1 MRKENW
7 EEFILKMSRTEMGK
21 KQLVQ
26 LMEIKILQLYQMS
39 VRCNE
44 QNQKRIF
51 LSVSVAQGQ
60 VQSLGFIFEKIY
72 IAVGFILMSSVSIK
86 SF

>member
-1 MRKENW
+1 
-7 EEFILKMSRTEMGK
+7 MSRTEMGK

-26 LMEIKILQLYQMS
+26 LMEMKIIQRDQMA

-60 VQSLGFIFEKIY
+60 VQTGVHFQEKI
-72 IAVGFILMSSVSIK
+72 
-86 SF
+86 